1 MNNTYYYINNQGE
14 QVSGTYEQVAEAA
27 DALGYPDV
35 QTFIDDKKITT
46 EPPEKKKTTSFGEQ
60 FVKEIL
66 PPTINDEVDRS
77 NYVEQVNNNINEK
90 ELENRFENKK
100 PMASG
105 YAKQARIKELQAETE
120 AASDEIN
127 KVHEWMDNVDD
138 TQFKNTSKSKMAAT
152 LNIAYPGFTTKVL
165 YKSKSEVT
173 PDGVKKLPYKELEI
187 TDNKTGDSKLL
198 KIDSDNFK
206 NDIRSFV
213 NSKGGAKAYEADKE
227 TLELNKQANSA
238 KQLSEYQQTKL
249 NEIRNTPLD
258 ILFKPKVEKVTVSG
272 IPEDGRTISGSR
284 RIDKTIQP
292 YETEIKQAETLLN
305 KQIGYLNS
313 QRSADNQ
320 LSGPTPIQIQEK
332 AKEIIISK
340 RIVDM
345 QDSNMTDFL
354 ETLDPSSIAKLNV
367 YNAQTRNKTV
377 KQVNNIQ
384 AVQDQSMKDFNDQV
398 KNPSL
403 FIVDEFMKT
412 YNDPTKTFV
421 VEPGEKFI
429 PLKNG
434 KKVSVLEYNQYEK
447 AKSDLDNQLVVLKQR
462 QNKINNLTETVDDLD
477 SKLDLYGR
485 DYSNLNKFI
494 YNVASG
500 FESIGSGIVYY
511 GGRIA
516 SEVMQLQG
524 GITGL
529 AGEMAQKDLTDW
541 QINRFKEDQDRRN
554 SLAKDVSFESF
565 RDKNGEF
572 DFNKFGRFINQETST
587 QLPILASMIA
597 TGGTG
602 TTFLPALTIGTY
614 SAGERLAE
622 FDVKEAT
629 DPNYRPSAAEKWF
642 VSTGYGILDGTL
654 GTLPTAKI
662 LNNASRSIAEQ
673 GGRRLFNFKQG
684 VQQSWKDGTLPKNLI
699 YEPAVDMAGEVGT
712 TWGQNVLDGRPILTN
727 TGHTAFTSGMFSI
740 FLGGA
745 PTAYGHTLGAFT
757 HNKKWKQTKAKID
770 QVALLETQYEAVD
783 GRTRVGQAYKTEIN
797 KLKKEITLEINK
809 VENNVLNKVSPKS
822 FKKFAAATTKQE
834 QIRIEVEEIL
844 NDPNIVESEKLGFLE
859 TAKKEFDKL
868 QYARDLWRDESAFG
882 NEFNLLEVGTQ
893 EDKQRFE
900 RIKNEAIENLLR
912 DKNKAPD
919 YQPDIEDVNA
929 EAYNIYVREEI
940 ESRINE
946 ANKAGNKYKTTV
958 LNTKQDAIDEV
969 RKLSNE
975 ELKIAASEETT
986 ITEDVETIIKKIK
999 SGRLNGFQ
1007 VGNTNYAIMEN
1018 AIANEKTEITIHEPG
1033 HQVFEDILENRNA
1046 DFSDM
1051 AKSVIEWT
1059 KKYNPEVYTRLS
1071 TQAGLNLLFSDN
1083 LADRKRGA
1091 EEVVVE
1097 FLEEVS
1103 AGRIDFN
1110 KLENKDLA
1118 AYFGFMASD
1127 VMQKS
1132 TPNNFSLDLKGQN
1145 DAVSF
1150 LVTLAAKIKRGDI
1163 TQRDIQEAR
1172 QSPVIK
1178 AIEQKTSETAA
1189 IELATKVKEAQS
1201 IIKESVSETAE
1212 EKASR
1217 RDRRDKNV
1225 KKLYD
1230 EAPKTKQEFKE
1241 FLQTPEGKTELGEI
1255 LLDYYPDMLAIA
1267 KGDVDKAVAGY
1278 QPLIKHI
1285 EAFNPETNTD
1295 LAGYI
1300 GTYLKAKVGT
1310 GAKRVAKSEGPKGGP
1325 RIGEQRD
1332 GGRAFD
1338 VADTRS
1344 EADQTVDLN
1353 LRQLADI
1360 KEGSDLY
1367 NFILDKAKKVL
1378 ATFKP
1383 KVKGLTPEIKELAKE
1398 PTNSKAIAQVNK
1410 AYKSIR
1416 QQLNNDFNTEMFKEV
1431 KNTIKKPS
1439 YKEWLEKNKKAIISL
1454 DINTLVGFER
1464 LAPKKIFAVPEKK
1477 NMSPKE
1483 IDAAI
1488 SAGRRDDLVYINPT
1502 SGPTLYKRLDPSP
1515 EQISEFFLKRG
1526 RDNALAKAIAAKLG
1540 ENATM
1545 EVLKGEVGGSPIIE
1559 IFSNNNPDLNW
1570 IPLEG
1575 MLQMFGEITDQG
1587 IDAKFSEEMNLN
1599 DADYVKFME
1608 GKDPFIKSIV
1618 DVAKNQGI
1626 PADSDKRK
1634 PLIKELVAGNFP
1646 DIGRKAKIVDY
1657 FNKILNPYAKQTAKY
1672 KAVKIDLDTYI
1683 NEVLTDD
1690 TIDRYA
1696 EFFGLKNG
1704 AKIFENFAV
1713 SKQRPFIKTVA
1724 NIMKSEY
1731 KDPLELAAEFW
1742 HYKGGFED
1750 GSANPGRSMTFFND
1764 AAGIYNTR
1772 AEAQKAIDTV
1782 GEGLGTIKKL
1792 KNGTFQVGGGH
1803 SEAFV
1808 KQFIAPVFSTTDNPI
1823 VGVGNV
1829 FKKDKK
1835 GKKVEYVE
1843 FKYKNGENTLIK
1855 SLKRQSQKTTKQMV
1869 DGTISKAELTRRADD
1884 ADRAFNFVLKVYR
1897 AAKKANPTSENL
1909 FMLTAGMGANMKGA
1923 IRAAARLRYLPVN
1936 AKYKSL
1942 SRPDG
1947 SKAFEYEHGIPAV
1960 IVNLAIADAIF
1971 NDNKKIDLKKLQD
1984 SYSVGVISVE
1994 FNDNF
1999 GRFFKS
2005 RMPFNYKIGDMP
2017 TTRWY
2022 NMFTIGGEVH
2032 ELLDTVEG
2040 EVIGTE
2046 ETKLWNSTQEAK
2058 AANDIDLS
2066 NNVFNMSE
2074 ELTNDDVISLAA
2086 TIDQALKFARDPN
2099 APVKKIR
2106 VFDFDDTLATS
2117 KNIVIAKRGN
2127 EEIRLNAEEFAQ
2139 RGLQLKEEGYTMDFS
2154 DFNRVTD
2161 GGRGPLFEVAKAIK
2175 EARGNEDLFVLTA
2188 RAPESQQAI
2197 YDFLKAE
2204 GLEFKK
2210 QNIIGLGNST
2220 GAAKAKWIVEQ
2231 AAKGYNDFY
2240 FADDAFQNVK
2250 AVKDALSVID
2260 VKSKVQ
2266 QAKMKFSEDV
2276 DLEFNQIL
2284 ENNFKIGKEKEY
2296 SAAKAKTIGANKGNF
2311 KFWIPYSAEDFTGL
2325 IYKLLGKGKQG
2336 DIQMAWFKKNLL
2348 QPYTR
2353 AMNSLSQAR
2362 VNLMD
2367 DFRKLKKDLNVPK
2380 DLKKPNETGFSNEQ
2394 AVRVYMWDK
2403 LGYEIPGLSKTD
2415 RKELLKIV
2423 NDNETLKMFGDQVL
2437 KLTKSSSLANPE
2449 QSWLAGTITTDLF
2462 DTLNKNTRRK
2472 LLEQSGFTNN
2482 ADLIF
2487 SDKNLNKLEAIYGS
2501 KYREAIENSLSRMKQ
2516 GKNRLFSGNRLSNR
2530 ILDYINNATGVIM
2543 FLNARSAIL
2552 QTISSINF
2560 INWSFNNPYKA
2571 GVAFANQPQY
2581 WKDFLKLMNS
2591 DYLKD
2596 RRNGLRINISESEI
2610 ANAAQTGKNKAKAAI
2625 SYILSKGYAPTQIAD
2640 SFAIAAGGS
2649 TWYRNR
2655 IKDLM
2660 KRNPDMSLKQ
2670 AEDQALIEWREIAE
2684 ESQQSSDPSKIS
2696 SQQASDAGRLI
2707 LAFQNTPMQYARLQ
2721 KRAFQDLVNGRGDAK
2736 SNVSRIVYYSI
2747 VQSLIFNALQQGLFA
2762 LGMGDADEDEK
2773 NKKYFDISN
2782 SMIDT
2787 QLRGIGIGGVA
2798 LSTVKNFLLDLY
2810 ERSGRKRPEY
2820 VDAVWKLTQFSPPIG
2835 SKISRLRSAAWN
2847 VDSKKR
2853 REKIMEM
2860 GPFDIDNPA
2869 YESAAKV
2876 ISAVTNIPLDR
2887 ALSKYENID
2896 AALSEEAEWWQSMAM
2911 IGGWPKWQ
2919 IMPEKEYVTKRKPKR
2934 TALDKQAERQKA
2946 LSKEVQ
2952 ERLKS
2957 L

>member
-1 MNNTYYYINNQGE
+1 MNDTYYYVNDQGQ

-27 DALGYPDV
+27 DALGYPDT

-46 EPPEKKKTTSFGEQ
+46 EPPEKKKDTSFGEK

-66 PPTINDEVDRS
+66 PPAIKDEVDRS
-77 NYVEQVNNNINEK
+77 NYVEQVNDNIEEK
-90 ELENRFENKK
+90 ELDNRLENKK
-100 PMASG
+100 PMLSG
-105 YAKQARIKELQAETE
+105 YAKQARMKELKAQTE
-120 AASDEIN
+120 AESENIN

-138 TQFKNTSKSKMAAT
+138 TQFRNTSKSKMAAT
-152 LNIAYPGFTTKVL
+152 LNIAYPGFTTKEITK
-165 YKSKSEVT
+165 YKT
-173 PDGVKKLPYKELEI
+173 DIGPDGRVDLPYKELEI
-187 TDNKTGDSKLL
+187 TDNKTGDSKVLE
-198 KIDSDNFK
+198 IDSDNFK
-206 NDIRSFV
+206 NDVRSFV
-213 NSKGGAKAYEADKE
+213 NSKGGAKTYEADKE
-227 TLELNKQANSA
+227 TLELNEQANSA
-238 KQLSEYQQTKL
+238 KQLSEYQQTEL
-249 NEIRNTPLD
+249 NEIRDTPLD
-258 ILFKPKVEKVTVSG
+258 VLFKPKVEKVTVSG

-292 YETEIKQAETLLN
+292 YETELKQSEKLLN
-305 KQIGYLNS
+305 GQIAYLNS
-313 QRSADNQ
+313 QRSPDNQ
-320 LSGPTPIQIQEK
+320 LPAPTPIQIQEK
-332 AKEIIISK
+332 AKELIVSK
-340 RIVDM
+340 RIVGM
-345 QDSNMTDFL
+345 EDSNMTDFL
-354 ETLDPSSIAKLNV
+354 ESLDESSIAKLNV

-377 KQVNNIQ
+377 KEVNTVQ
-384 AVQDQSMKDFNDQV
+384 AVQDQSMKDFNDLT

-403 FIVDEFMKT
+403 FVVDEFMKT

-429 PLKNG
+429 QLKNG
-434 KKVSVLEYNQYEK
+434 KKISEVEYNQYEK
-447 AKSDLDNQLVVLKQR
+447 AKSNLDNQLVVLKQR

-477 SKLDLYGR
+477 SRLDLYGR

-524 GITGL
+524 GVTGL
-529 AGEMAQKDLTDW
+529 AGDMVQKNLTDW
-541 QINRFKEDQDRRN
+541 QIERFKQDQDRRN

-587 QLPILASMIA
+587 QLPILASMVA

-642 VSTGYGILDGTL
+642 VSTGYGVLDGTL

-662 LNNASRSIAEQ
+662 LKNASKSIAEQ

-684 VQQSWKDGTLPKNLI
+684 IQQSWKDGTLPKNLI
-699 YEPAVDMAGEVGT
+699 YEPAIDMAGEVGT
-712 TWGQNVLDGRPILTN
+712 TWGQNVLDNRPILTN

-745 PTAYGHTLGAFT
+745 PTAYGHTLGAFA
-757 HNKKWKQTKAKID
+757 HERKWKQTKSKID
-770 QVALLETQYEAVD
+770 QVSLLETQYAAVD
-783 GRTRVGQAYKTEIN
+783 GRTRAGQAYKSEIN
-797 KLKKEITLEINK
+797 RLKKEINLEINK
-809 VENNVLNKVSPKS
+809 VENNVLNKISPKS
-822 FKKFAAATTKQE
+822 FKKFADATTKQE
-834 QIRIEVEEIL
+834 QIRIAAEEII
-844 NDPNIVESEKLGFLE
+844 NDPTIVESEKSVFLE
-859 TAKKEFDKL
+859 TLKLEFDEL
-868 QYARDLWRDESAFG
+868 QYARNLWRDESAFG
-882 NEFNLLEVGTQ
+882 NEFNLLKVGTK

-900 RIKNEAIENLLR
+900 KIKDQAIENLQR

-946 ANKAGNKYKTTV
+946 ANKAGNKYQTTI
-958 LNTKQDAIDEV
+958 LQTKQDAIDEV
-969 RKLSNE
+969 NRLSDE
-975 ELKIAASEETT
+975 ELKVAASEENVS
-986 ITEDVETIIKKIK
+986 IQDPKTIIKKIK
-999 SGRLNGFQ
+999 EGRLNGFQ

-1018 AIANEKTEITIHEPG
+1018 AVANEKTEITIHEPG

-1051 AKSVIEWT
+1051 AKSVLEWT

-1150 LVTLAAKIKRGDI
+1150 LVTLATKIKRGDI

-1201 IIKESVSETAE
+1201 PIKESVSETAE

-1241 FLQTPEGKTELGEI
+1241 FLQTPEGKSDLGEI
-1255 LLDYYPDMLAIA
+1255 LVDYYPDMLAIT

-1310 GAKRVAKSEGPKGGP
+1310 GAKRVAKSEGPRKAT
-1325 RIGEQRD
+1325 RIGEQRE

-1338 VADTRS
+1338 IADTRA
-1344 EADQTVDLN
+1344 EADETVDLN

-1367 NFILDKAKKVL
+1367 NFILDKTKKVL

-1383 KVKGLTPEIKELAKE
+1383 KVKGLNAEVKELAKQ

-1439 YKEWLEKNKKAIISL
+1439 YKEWLENNKKAILSL
-1454 DINTLVGFER
+1454 DINSLVGFER

-1515 EQISEFFLKRG
+1515 EQISEFFSKRG

-1545 EVLKGEVGGSPIIE
+1545 EVLKGDIGGSPIIE
-1559 IFSNNNPDLNW
+1559 IFSDNNPDLNW

-1587 IDAKFSEEMNLN
+1587 IDAKFSEDMNLN
-1599 DADYVKFME
+1599 DADYAKFME

-1626 PADSDKRK
+1626 PSDPKIRQ

-1646 DIGRKAKIVDY
+1646 DIGQKAKIVNY
-1657 FNKILNPYAKQTAKY
+1657 FDKILSPYAKQTEKY

-1696 EFFGLKNG
+1696 EFYGLKNG
-1704 AKIFENFAV
+1704 AKIFAEQAV
-1713 SKQRPFIKTVA
+1713 TKQRPFVKTLA
-1724 NIMKSEY
+1724 NIMKANY
-1731 KDPLELAAEFW
+1731 KNPLELAAKFW
-1742 HYKGGFED
+1742 HYKAMLED
-1750 GSANPGRSMTFFND
+1750 GSANPGRSMTFFSET
-1764 AAGIYNTR
+1764 GSSHV
-1772 AEAQKAIDTV
+1772 KVFID
-1782 GEGLGTIKKL
+1782 E
-1792 KNGTFQVGGGH
+1792 
-1803 SEAFV
+1803 
-1808 KQFIAPVFSTTDNPI
+1808 FIAPVFSTTENPI
-1823 VGVGNV
+1823 VSVKNRV
-1829 FKKDKK
+1829 IKDKQ
-1835 GKKVEYVE
+1835 GNKVDYVE
-1843 FKYKNGENTLIK
+1843 FKYDKGETELVK
-1855 SLKRQSQKTTKQMV
+1855 SPKRETQKTTKQMV
-1869 DGTISKAELTRRADD
+1869 DGTITKAELDRRAKD
-1884 ADRAFNFVLKVYR
+1884 ADRAFNFVVEIYES
-1897 AAKKANPTSENL
+1897 AKKANPTKENL
-1909 FMLTAGMGANMKGA
+1909 FMLSAGMGANMKGP

-1936 AKYKSL
+1936 AKYKGL

-1960 IVNLAIADAIF
+1960 IVNLAIADAII
-1971 NDNKKIDLKKLQD
+1971 NDNTKIDLKKLKD

-2022 NMFTIGGEVH
+2022 NQFTIGGEVH
-2032 ELLDTVEG
+2032 ALLDVVEG
-2040 EVIGTE
+2040 KTIGTE
-2046 ETKLWNSTQEAK
+2046 ETNIWNSTEEAK
-2058 AANDIDLS
+2058 AANDVDLS
-2066 NNVFNMSE
+2066 NNVINMSE

-2086 TIDQALKFARDPN
+2086 TIDETLKFARDPN

-2117 KNIVIAKRGN
+2117 NNIVIAKRGD

-2139 RGLQLKEEGYTMDFS
+2139 KGLQLKEEGYTMDFS

-2161 GGRGPLFEVAKAIK
+2161 GGRGPLFKVAQAIRD
-2175 EARGNEDLFVLTA
+2175 ARGNEDLFVLTA

-2260 VKSKVQ
+2260 VKSKIQ

-2284 ENNFKIGKEKEY
+2284 EDNFKIGKEKEY
-2296 SAAKAKTIGANKGNF
+2296 SAAKAKTVGASKGNF

-2325 IYKLLGKGKQG
+2325 IYKLLGKGNQG
-2336 DIQMAWFKKNLL
+2336 DMQMAWFKKNLL

-2403 LGYEIPGLSKTD
+2403 LGYEVPGLSKTD

-2423 NDNETLKMFGDQVL
+2423 NDNETLKIFGDQIL
-2437 KLTKSSSLANPE
+2437 KLTKSSSLAKPE

-2472 LLEQSGFTNN
+2472 LLEQSGFTAN

-2487 SDKNLNKLEAIYGS
+2487 SEKNLNKLEAIYGS

-2581 WKDFLKLMNS
+2581 WKDFSKLMNS

-2640 SFAIAAGGS
+2640 SFAIAAGGA

-2670 AEDQALIEWREIAE
+2670 AEDQALVEWREIAE

-2762 LGMGDADEDEK
+2762 LGMGDADEDKK

-2847 VDSKKR
+2847 IDSKKR
-2853 REKIMEM
+2853 RKQIMEM

-2919 IMPEKEYVTKRKPKR
+2919 IMPERKDYVSESKPKGKTAEEKRK
-2934 TALDKQAERQKA
+2934 
-2946 LSKEVQ
+2946 
-2952 ERLKS
+2952 ERLKTFS
-2957 L
+2957 KEELELLKSF

>member
-120 AASDEIN
+120 VASDEIN

-173 PDGVKKLPYKELEI
+173 PDGVKKLPYKEIEI

-198 KIDSDNFK
+198 EIDSDNFK

-340 RIVDM
+340 RVVDM

-1132 TPNNFSLDLKGQN
+1132 TSNNFSLDLKGQN

-1325 RIGEQRD
+1325 RIGEQID

-1696 EFFGLKNG
+1696 EFFGLENG

-1750 GSANPGRSMTFFND
+1750 GSANPGRSMTFFN
-1764 AAGIYNTR
+1764 
-1772 AEAQKAIDTV
+1772 
-1782 GEGLGTIKKL
+1782 KK
-1792 KNGTFQVGGGH
+1792 GGGH
-1803 SEAFV
+1803 VQVYIDE
-1808 KQFIAPVFSTTDNPI
+1808 FIAPVFSTTDNPI

-1835 GKKVEYVE
+1835 GKKVDYVE
-1843 FKYKNGENTLIK
+1843 FRYKNGENTLIK

-2362 VNLMD
+2362 VNLID

-2415 RKELLKIV
+2415 RRELLKIV

-2762 LGMGDADEDEK
+2762 LGMGDADEDKK

>member
-120 AASDEIN
+120 VASDEIN

-173 PDGVKKLPYKELEI
+173 PDGVKKLPYKEIEI

-198 KIDSDNFK
+198 EIDSDNFK

-340 RIVDM
+340 RVVDM

-1132 TPNNFSLDLKGQN
+1132 TSNNFSLDLKGQN

-1325 RIGEQRD
+1325 RIGEQID

-1696 EFFGLKNG
+1696 EFFGLENG

-1750 GSANPGRSMTFFND
+1750 GSANPGRSMTFFN
-1764 AAGIYNTR
+1764 
-1772 AEAQKAIDTV
+1772 
-1782 GEGLGTIKKL
+1782 KK
-1792 KNGTFQVGGGH
+1792 GGGH
-1803 SEAFV
+1803 VQVYIDE
-1808 KQFIAPVFSTTDNPI
+1808 FIAPVFSTTDNPI

-1835 GKKVEYVE
+1835 GKKVDYVE
-1843 FKYKNGENTLIK
+1843 FRYKNGENTLIK

-2415 RKELLKIV
+2415 RRELLKIV

-2591 DYLKD
+2591 DNLKD

-2762 LGMGDADEDEK
+2762 LGMGDADEDKK

>member
-1 MNNTYYYINNQGE
+1 
-14 QVSGTYEQVAEAA
+14 
-27 DALGYPDV
+27 
-35 QTFIDDKKITT
+35 
-46 EPPEKKKTTSFGEQ
+46 
-60 FVKEIL
+60 
-66 PPTINDEVDRS
+66 
-77 NYVEQVNNNINEK
+77 
-90 ELENRFENKK
+90 
-100 PMASG
+100 
-105 YAKQARIKELQAETE
+105 
-120 AASDEIN
+120 
-127 KVHEWMDNVDD
+127 
-138 TQFKNTSKSKMAAT
+138 
-152 LNIAYPGFTTKVL
+152 
-165 YKSKSEVT
+165 
-173 PDGVKKLPYKELEI
+173 
-187 TDNKTGDSKLL
+187 
-198 KIDSDNFK
+198 
-206 NDIRSFV
+206 
-213 NSKGGAKAYEADKE
+213 
-227 TLELNKQANSA
+227 
-238 KQLSEYQQTKL
+238 
-249 NEIRNTPLD
+249 
-258 ILFKPKVEKVTVSG
+258 
-272 IPEDGRTISGSR
+272 
-284 RIDKTIQP
+284 
-292 YETEIKQAETLLN
+292 
-305 KQIGYLNS
+305 
-313 QRSADNQ
+313 
-320 LSGPTPIQIQEK
+320 
-332 AKEIIISK
+332 
-340 RIVDM
+340 
-345 QDSNMTDFL
+345 
-354 ETLDPSSIAKLNV
+354 
-367 YNAQTRNKTV
+367 
-377 KQVNNIQ
+377 
-384 AVQDQSMKDFNDQV
+384 
-398 KNPSL
+398 
-403 FIVDEFMKT
+403 
-412 YNDPTKTFV
+412 
-421 VEPGEKFI
+421 
-429 PLKNG
+429 
-434 KKVSVLEYNQYEK
+434 
-447 AKSDLDNQLVVLKQR
+447 
-462 QNKINNLTETVDDLD
+462 
-477 SKLDLYGR
+477 
-485 DYSNLNKFI
+485 
-494 YNVASG
+494 
-500 FESIGSGIVYY
+500 
-511 GGRIA
+511 
-516 SEVMQLQG
+516 
-524 GITGL
+524 
-529 AGEMAQKDLTDW
+529 
-541 QINRFKEDQDRRN
+541 
-554 SLAKDVSFESF
+554 
-565 RDKNGEF
+565 
-572 DFNKFGRFINQETST
+572 
-587 QLPILASMIA
+587 
-597 TGGTG
+597 
-602 TTFLPALTIGTY
+602 
-614 SAGERLAE
+614 
-622 FDVKEAT
+622 
-629 DPNYRPSAAEKWF
+629 
-642 VSTGYGILDGTL
+642 
-654 GTLPTAKI
+654 
-662 LNNASRSIAEQ
+662 
-673 GGRRLFNFKQG
+673 
-684 VQQSWKDGTLPKNLI
+684 
-699 YEPAVDMAGEVGT
+699 
-712 TWGQNVLDGRPILTN
+712 
-727 TGHTAFTSGMFSI
+727 
-740 FLGGA
+740 
-745 PTAYGHTLGAFT
+745 
-757 HNKKWKQTKAKID
+757 
-770 QVALLETQYEAVD
+770 
-783 GRTRVGQAYKTEIN
+783 
-797 KLKKEITLEINK
+797 
-809 VENNVLNKVSPKS
+809 
-822 FKKFAAATTKQE
+822 
-834 QIRIEVEEIL
+834 
-844 NDPNIVESEKLGFLE
+844 
-859 TAKKEFDKL
+859 
-868 QYARDLWRDESAFG
+868 
-882 NEFNLLEVGTQ
+882 
-893 EDKQRFE
+893 
-900 RIKNEAIENLLR
+900 
-912 DKNKAPD
+912 
-919 YQPDIEDVNA
+919 
-929 EAYNIYVREEI
+929 
-940 ESRINE
+940 
-946 ANKAGNKYKTTV
+946 
-958 LNTKQDAIDEV
+958 
-969 RKLSNE
+969 
-975 ELKIAASEETT
+975 
-986 ITEDVETIIKKIK
+986 
-999 SGRLNGFQ
+999 
-1007 VGNTNYAIMEN
+1007 
-1018 AIANEKTEITIHEPG
+1018 
-1033 HQVFEDILENRNA
+1033 
-1046 DFSDM
+1046 
-1051 AKSVIEWT
+1051 
-1059 KKYNPEVYTRLS
+1059 
-1071 TQAGLNLLFSDN
+1071 
-1083 LADRKRGA
+1083 
-1091 EEVVVE
+1091 
-1097 FLEEVS
+1097 
-1103 AGRIDFN
+1103 
-1110 KLENKDLA
+1110 
-1118 AYFGFMASD
+1118 
-1127 VMQKS
+1127 
-1132 TPNNFSLDLKGQN
+1132 
-1145 DAVSF
+1145 
-1150 LVTLAAKIKRGDI
+1150 
-1163 TQRDIQEAR
+1163 
-1172 QSPVIK
+1172 
-1178 AIEQKTSETAA
+1178 
-1189 IELATKVKEAQS
+1189 
-1201 IIKESVSETAE
+1201 
-1212 EKASR
+1212 
-1217 RDRRDKNV
+1217 
-1225 KKLYD
+1225 
-1230 EAPKTKQEFKE
+1230 
-1241 FLQTPEGKTELGEI
+1241 
-1255 LLDYYPDMLAIA
+1255 
-1267 KGDVDKAVAGY
+1267 
-1278 QPLIKHI
+1278 
-1285 EAFNPETNTD
+1285 
-1295 LAGYI
+1295 
-1300 GTYLKAKVGT
+1300 
-1310 GAKRVAKSEGPKGGP
+1310 
-1325 RIGEQRD
+1325 
-1332 GGRAFD
+1332 
-1338 VADTRS
+1338 
-1344 EADQTVDLN
+1344 
-1353 LRQLADI
+1353 
-1360 KEGSDLY
+1360 
-1367 NFILDKAKKVL
+1367 
-1378 ATFKP
+1378 
-1383 KVKGLTPEIKELAKE
+1383 
-1398 PTNSKAIAQVNK
+1398 
-1410 AYKSIR
+1410 
-1416 QQLNNDFNTEMFKEV
+1416 
-1431 KNTIKKPS
+1431 
-1439 YKEWLEKNKKAIISL
+1439 
-1454 DINTLVGFER
+1454 
-1464 LAPKKIFAVPEKK
+1464 
-1477 NMSPKE
+1477 
-1483 IDAAI
+1483 
-1488 SAGRRDDLVYINPT
+1488 
-1502 SGPTLYKRLDPSP
+1502 
-1515 EQISEFFLKRG
+1515 
-1526 RDNALAKAIAAKLG
+1526 
-1540 ENATM
+1540 
-1545 EVLKGEVGGSPIIE
+1545 
-1559 IFSNNNPDLNW
+1559 
-1570 IPLEG
+1570 
-1575 MLQMFGEITDQG
+1575 
-1587 IDAKFSEEMNLN
+1587 
-1599 DADYVKFME
+1599 
-1608 GKDPFIKSIV
+1608 
-1618 DVAKNQGI
+1618 
-1626 PADSDKRK
+1626 
-1634 PLIKELVAGNFP
+1634 
-1646 DIGRKAKIVDY
+1646 
-1657 FNKILNPYAKQTAKY
+1657 
-1672 KAVKIDLDTYI
+1672 
-1683 NEVLTDD
+1683 
-1690 TIDRYA
+1690 
-1696 EFFGLKNG
+1696 
-1704 AKIFENFAV
+1704 
-1713 SKQRPFIKTVA
+1713 
-1724 NIMKSEY
+1724 
-1731 KDPLELAAEFW
+1731 
-1742 HYKGGFED
+1742 
-1750 GSANPGRSMTFFND
+1750 
-1764 AAGIYNTR
+1764 
-1772 AEAQKAIDTV
+1772 
-1782 GEGLGTIKKL
+1782 
-1792 KNGTFQVGGGH
+1792 
-1803 SEAFV
+1803 
-1808 KQFIAPVFSTTDNPI
+1808 
-1823 VGVGNV
+1823 
-1829 FKKDKK
+1829 
-1835 GKKVEYVE
+1835 
-1843 FKYKNGENTLIK
+1843 
-1855 SLKRQSQKTTKQMV
+1855 MV

-2423 NDNETLKMFGDQVL
+2423 NGNETLKMFGDQVL

>member
-120 AASDEIN
+120 VASDEIN

-173 PDGVKKLPYKELEI
+173 PDGVKKLPYKEIEI

-198 KIDSDNFK
+198 EIDSDNFK

-340 RIVDM
+340 RVVDM

-1132 TPNNFSLDLKGQN
+1132 TSNNFSLDLKGQN

-1325 RIGEQRD
+1325 RIGEQID

-1696 EFFGLKNG
+1696 EFFGLENG

-1750 GSANPGRSMTFFND
+1750 GSANPGRSMTFFN
-1764 AAGIYNTR
+1764 
-1772 AEAQKAIDTV
+1772 
-1782 GEGLGTIKKL
+1782 KK
-1792 KNGTFQVGGGH
+1792 GGGH
-1803 SEAFV
+1803 VQVYIDE
-1808 KQFIAPVFSTTDNPI
+1808 FIAPVFSTTDNPI

-1835 GKKVEYVE
+1835 GKKVDYVE
-1843 FKYKNGENTLIK
+1843 FRYKNGENTLIK

-2415 RKELLKIV
+2415 RRELLKIV

-2762 LGMGDADEDEK
+2762 LGMGDADEDKK